1 MSETTVCPIQQT
13 NSEELE
19 EQMTSKLGEFIEL
32 LNGIS
37 SLDSKM
43 KALWRQIYEN
53 AITDRKHANIAYVDL
68 YINCH
73 SKPDMH
79 AIHGPNLAKYL
90 ERMEKANG
98 QLLKLAE
105 LVDKAKD
112 NANHEDDE
120 PVNIYD
126 RLLKNK
132 KKT

>member
-1 MSETTVCPIQQT
+1 MTDNANCPIQQT
-13 NSEELE
+13 NSEEME
-19 EQMTSKLGEFIEL
+19 EQITSKLGEFVAL
-32 LNGIS
+32 LDGIS

-53 AITDRKHANIAYVDL
+53 AVTDRKHANIAYVDL

-112 NANHEDDE
+112 NNTHEEDE

-132 KKT
+132 KKI